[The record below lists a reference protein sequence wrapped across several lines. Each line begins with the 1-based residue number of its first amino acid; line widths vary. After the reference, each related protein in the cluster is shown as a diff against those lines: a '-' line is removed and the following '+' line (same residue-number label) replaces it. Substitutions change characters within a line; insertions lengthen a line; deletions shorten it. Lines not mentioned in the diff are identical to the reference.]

1 MLGGPGRARA
11 GQVSLSGARRAP
23 RHWPALSHGLNF
35 VHLTKLMAMSSFLI
49 NSNYVDPKFP
59 PCEEYS
65 HSDYLPN
72 HSPEYYGS
80 QRRESTFQHEAM
92 YEPRSACKEQLYSS
106 CQSSGHPAAV
116 LSPRGHVHP
125 PAGLQSHLS
134 EPSQPREPGTPSP
147 PPSCSQNSASQ
158 SPPGSSCKE
167 PVVYPWMKKV
177 HVSTANLRRP
187 SVGKKAPGVLQET
200 FRANN
205 NNNNN
210 NNIPNKIC
218 TLKGRAFLLGGEK
231 PKIQQHPPTPRAT
244 PLPQSSLTLEET
256 TPSMRALEKGCGSEP
271 VANPHRPDPAFLLL
285 LGVLARSL
293 AALLLSQ
300 NPPRPRICRSGP
312 RRIGL
317 SA

>member
-72 HSPEYYGS
+72 HSPEYYSS

-147 PPSCSQNSASQ
+147 PPSCSQNSVNQ
-158 SPPGSSCKE
+158 SPPSSSCKE

-177 HVSTANLRRP
+177 HVSTATNGKFLARHPKETELERGENKKRP
-187 SVGKKAPGVLQET
+187 DQNSTNTTKIPSGDWGALGQRGEGDKKKKK
-200 FRANN
+200 R
-205 NNNNN
+205 
-210 NNIPNKIC
+210 KIGSSRWW
-218 TLKGRAFLLGGEK
+218 TKKGRGW
-231 PKIQQHPPTPRAT
+231 RV
-244 PLPQSSLTLEET
+244 
-256 TPSMRALEKGCGSEP
+256 M
-271 VANPHRPDPAFLLL
+271 
-285 LGVLARSL
+285 
-293 AALLLSQ
+293 
-300 NPPRPRICRSGP
+300 
-312 RRIGL
+312 
-317 SA
+317 